1 MHWSLALPDFFKSF
15 DLETD
20 ESASVVGAVLM
31 QHRHPIAFLNQALG
45 SNQTPTFH
53 NSH

>member
-1 MHWSLALPDFFKSF
+1 MDWSLVRPDFFKSF

-20 ESASVVGAVLM
+20 ASASVVGAVLM